1 MRFVSQFD
9 PHTLSKTLTIFGP
22 TRPANAFV
30 PQKPLRANYPLGAWY
45 AERCSRRL
53 ALWPGALLDRTAT
66 PPPAAGH
73 SEPQTASKTDP
84 WKQQNVCA
92 IVARIGAPYLYFYVY
107 LLMFGAFIT
116 DA

>member
-66 PPPAAGH
+66 PHPAAGPP
-73 SEPQTASKTDP
+73 EPHTASKIDP
-84 WKQQNVCA
+84 PEINKMCVQ
-92 IVARIGAPYLYFYVY
+92 
-107 LLMFGAFIT
+107 LLLELEHHMCVFMCIY
-116 DA
+116 